1 MMSTTKQDHLSIE
14 EEARDFDEE
23 AHAMKEE
30 AVVRAV
36 YINQVAQTL
45 EDLLLLLGPPL
56 VIETDA
62 IQEVPIQ
69 DDHLVIVEE
78 EEAKAIAK

>member
-1 MMSTTKQDHLSIE
+1 MLLLM

-30 AVVRAV
+30 AVVRAG
-36 YINQVAQTL
+36 YINQVAQAL

-62 IQEVPIQ
+62 IQEVPIRNDQ
-69 DDHLVIVEE
+69 LVIVEE